1 MFGVGKVLK
10 GEDGVG
16 FGQGR
21 VRVFMEWERDRYI
34 FVEGEHFING
44 SSGDVEENKDF
55 VTSTDIERV
64 DLEEVLG
71 FVRDK
76 FNIEV
81 AGRILGSRKDNLKL
95 TFGKERNSKAL
106 VLELLQGV
114 KEGGDVVVH
123 GSDVNN

>member
-1 MFGVGKVLK
+1 VFGVGKVLK